1 MEFKTAPSE
10 LKVLDQDEGV
20 VQAFVN
26 SMEVPDADNDI
37 ISKDAFNESI
47 NGSKTIAV
55 LQGHDQSKVVGKL
68 EDAEVVKALGD
79 YYKLLATIKF
89 NLDTEL
95 GRDAFSNV
103 KGGFVDEWS
112 VGFNIPEDSVEFK
125 TDGDRTVR
133 IIKNLDLV
141 EISSVL
147 RGASPETQTISAKSE
162 EEPKTLLEVYTGEK
176 PETPASGTVVETAP
190 DTELE
195 LAKARLRLLEL
206 ESQQGGIIK

>member
-10 LKVLDQDEGV
+10 LKVIDQDEGV

-47 NGSKTIAV
+47 GGSKTIAV

-68 EDAEVVKALGD
+68 EGAEVVKALGD

-89 NLDTEL
+89 NLDTTV

-103 KGGFVDEWS
+103 KGGYVDEWS

-147 RGASPETQTISAKSE
+147 RGASPDTQTISAKVDE
-162 EEPKTLLEVYTGEK
+162 GIKQ
-176 PETPASGTVVETAP
+176 ETPASGTVVETAP